1 MHTVNPFS
9 SHHTANQFICQ
20 GIRLSLMRFLKFLF
34 WSLLA
39 LISAPVLGLSAIA
52 LYLSPGLPDVETLRD
67 VQLQTPLRIYSTD
80 SKLIAEFGE
89 MRRIPILYDQ
99 VPENFIHALL
109 AAEDDNF
116 LNHHGVDP
124 KSLLRAVTELIQTG
138 SIQTGGST
146 ITMQVAKNYFLTS
159 DRVFSRKFNE
169 ILLALQIE
177 RSLSK
182 REIFE
187 LYVNKIYLGNR
198 AYGIEAA
205 AQVYYGRSIDELPL
219 ADLAMIAGLPKAPSR
234 YNPISNPERTLL
246 RRDWILGRMLSLGYI
261 DQATYEEAIASP
273 IKATNH
279 GANPELEAPY
289 VAEMAR
295 LEMLS
300 KFGDDAYI
308 NGYHVYTT
316 VDSTLQTLANSALR
330 NGLRSYDQR
339 HGYRGPEARHPDSK
353 PADWPELVKDYRGM
367 GGLLPAVVTGV
378 ADDKVTLL
386 LRGGALGEIPWEAM
400 RWARPYLNANSMG
413 PNPSKPADVLQVGD
427 IVRVV
432 PLEGIQF
439 RLTQIPSAQSALVA
453 LSPQDGSVQALIGG
467 FSFVQSNYNRVTQ
480 ARRQPGSSFKPFLY
494 AAALD
499 KGYSPAS
506 MVNDAP
512 LVFVDDYLDSAWR
525 PQNSGGD
532 FLGPIRLREALY
544 RSRNLVS
551 IRLMQDIGVDE
562 SLTYIERFGFSRAD
576 LPRNLSASLGTPE
589 LTPLQI
595 AQGYTTI
602 ANGGFSVQPYL
613 IERVEDHRGHIID
626 LAAPAVTPEALEA
639 HQARLARYA
648 ETAQLSLP
656 DGVIPQLSPA
666 EQVIDPRTTYQL
678 TSMLQDVI
686 TRGTAVRAREL
697 QRGDLAGKTGTTNDQ
712 KDAWFAGYN
721 GDFVTVA
728 WVGFDQPS
736 TLGRREYGGTAALPI
751 WMDFMAGALKDKPEH
766 SQPMPEGL
774 TNVRIDPA
782 TGRAARP
789 GTTNGFFEIFKEEDA
804 PPPWDEIDSGSYPSG
819 GSDAL
824 PQGLF

>member
-1 MHTVNPFS
+1 
-9 SHHTANQFICQ
+9 
-20 GIRLSLMRFLKFLF
+20 MRFLKILF
-34 WSLLA
+34 WSILA
-39 LISAPVLGLSAIA
+39 LISAPIMGLSAIA
-52 LYLSPGLPDVETLRD
+52 LYLSPSLPDVETLRD

-89 MRRIPILYDQ
+89 MRRIPISYDQ
-99 VPENFIHALL
+99 VPENFINAIL

-124 KSLLRAVTELIQTG
+124 MSLMRAVSELVQTG

-159 DRVFSRKFNE
+159 DRVFSRKLNE

-205 AQVYYGRSIDELPL
+205 AQVYYGTSIDQLPL
-219 ADLAMIAGLPKAPSR
+219 SDLAMIAGLPKAPSR

-246 RRDWILGRMLSLGYI
+246 RRDWILGRMLSLGFI
-261 DQATYEEAIASP
+261 DQDEYDLAVANP
-273 IKATNH
+273 ITATNH
-279 GANPELEAPY
+279 GSNPELEAPY

-300 KFGDDAYI
+300 KFGEDAYI

-316 VDSTLQTLANSALR
+316 VDSKLQTLANTSLR
-330 NGLRSYDQR
+330 GGLMSYDQR
-339 HGYRGPEARHPDSK
+339 HGYRGPEAQHPDSN
-353 PADWPELVKDYRGM
+353 PADWPDLLRSYRGM
-367 GGLLPAVVTGV
+367 GGLLPAIVTSVGT
-378 ADDKVTLL
+378 DKVTIQ
-386 LRGGALGEIPWEAM
+386 LRGGAMGEISWDAM

-413 PNPSKPADVLQVGD
+413 PNPRQPADVLAVGD
-427 IVRVV
+427 IIRVV
-432 PLEGIQF
+432 GLEDIQF
-439 RLTQIPSAQSALVA
+439 RLSQVPTAQSALVA

-499 KGYSPAS
+499 NGYSPAS

-512 LVFVDDYLDSAWR
+512 LVFVDEYLDSAWR

-551 IRLMQDIGVDE
+551 IRLMQDLGVDKAL
-562 SLTYIERFGFSRAD
+562 SYIEHFGFSRAD

-602 ANGGFSVQPYL
+602 ANGGYAVKPYL
-613 IERVEDHRGHIID
+613 IERIEDHRGQI
-626 LAAPAVTPEALEA
+626 LEVSTAAVTPGAKKIHEE
-639 HQARLARYA
+639 RLARYA
-648 ETAQLSLP
+648 QAANFADPNFNLP
-656 DGVIPQLSPA
+656 ELPEA

-686 TRGTAVRAREL
+686 TRGTASRAREL

-721 GDFVTVA
+721 GDFVTIS

-751 WMDFMAGALKDKPEH
+751 WMEFMAGALKDRPEH
-766 SQPMPEGL
+766 SQAMPEGL
-774 TNVRIDPA
+774 TTVRIDPA
-782 TGRAARP
+782 TGRTARP
-789 GTTNGFFEIFKEEDA
+789 GSSNGFFEVFKEEDA
-804 PPPWDEIDSGSYPSG
+804 PPPWDEIESGAYPSG
-819 GSDAL
+819 GSDAI

>member
-1 MHTVNPFS
+1 MQTVNPFS
-9 SHHTANQFICQ
+9 SQHTANQFICQ
-20 GIRLSLMRFLKFLF
+20 GICLSLMRFLKIVF

-39 LISAPVLGLSAIA
+39 LISAPIMGLAAIA

-80 SKLIAEFGE
+80 NKLIAEFGE
-89 MRRIPILYDQ
+89 MRRIPIVYDQ
-99 VPENFIHALL
+99 VPENFINALL

-124 KSLLRAVTELIQTG
+124 MGLLRAVTELVQTG

-159 DRVFSRKFNE
+159 DRVFSRKLNE
-169 ILLALQIE
+169 IMLALQIE
-177 RSLSK
+177 RSLDK
-182 REIFE
+182 QEIFE

-205 AQVYYGRSIDELPL
+205 AQVYYGKSIDELPL

-246 RRDWILGRMLSLGYI
+246 RRDWILGRMLNLGYI
-261 DQATYEEAIASP
+261 DKASYEEAIASP

-289 VAEMAR
+289 VAEMVR

-300 KFGDDAYI
+300 KFGEDAYI

-316 VDSTLQTLANSALR
+316 VHSELQELANKALR
-330 NGLRSYDQR
+330 SGLMTYDQR
-339 HGYRGPEARHPDSK
+339 HGYRGPEAQHPDSK
-353 PADWPELVKDYRGM
+353 PDDWPKLLQSYRGM
-367 GGLLPAVVTGV
+367 GGLLPALVSGVSDDTVTIQ
-378 ADDKVTLL
+378 
-386 LRGGALGEIPWEAM
+386 LRGGALGEIAWEAM
-400 RWARPYLNANSMG
+400 RWARPHLNANSMG
-413 PNPSKPADVLQVGD
+413 PNPNKPSDVLAVGD
-427 IVRVV
+427 IVRVT
-432 PLEGIQF
+432 PLEDIQF
-439 RLTQIPSAQSALVA
+439 RLTQVPIAQSALVA
-453 LSPQDGSVQALIGG
+453 LSPQDGSVEALIGG

-499 KGYSPAS
+499 RGYSPAS
-506 MVNDAP
+506 IVNDAP
-512 LVFVDDYLDSAWR
+512 LVFVDEYLDSAWR

-551 IRLMQDIGVDE
+551 IRLMQDLGVNE
-562 SLTYIERFGFSRAD
+562 ALSYIERFGFSRAD
-576 LPRNLSASLGTPE
+576 LPRNLSASLGTTE

-602 ANGGFSVQPYL
+602 ANGGYAVRAYL
-613 IERVEDHRGHIID
+613 VERIEDHRGQIIEV
-626 LAAPAVTPEALEA
+626 AAPPVTPAALEA
-639 HQARLARYA
+639 HQERLQRYA
-648 ETAQLSLP
+648 ETANFASP
-656 DGVIPQLSPA
+656 TVVIPEIPVA
-666 EQVIDPRTTYQL
+666 EEVVDPRTTYQL

-686 TRGTAVRAREL
+686 TRGTAIRAREL
-697 QRGDLAGKTGTTNDQ
+697 QRTDLAGKTGTTNDQ

-721 GDFVTVA
+721 GDFVAVA

-751 WMDFMAGALKDKPEH
+751 WMDFMAGALDGRPEH

-774 TNVRIDPA
+774 TSVRIDPA
-782 TGRAARP
+782 TGRTARP
-789 GTTNGFFEIFKEEDA
+789 GSADGFFEIFKEEDA
-804 PPPWDEIDSGSYPSG
+804 PPPWDEIESGSYPSSG
-819 GSDAL
+819 DSL

>member
-1 MHTVNPFS
+1 
-9 SHHTANQFICQ
+9 
-20 GIRLSLMRFLKFLF
+20 MRFLKILL

-39 LISAPVLGLSAIA
+39 LISAPIMGLTAIA
-52 LYLSPGLPDVETLRD
+52 LYLSPGLPDVETLRN

-80 SKLIAEFGE
+80 NKLIAQFGE
-89 MRRIPILYDQ
+89 MRRIPISYGQ
-99 VPENFIHALL
+99 VPEDFINAIL

-124 KSLLRAVTELIQTG
+124 KSLMRAVSELVKTG

-159 DRVFSRKFNE
+159 DRVFSRKLNE

-177 RSLSK
+177 RSLNK

-205 AQVYYGRSIDELPL
+205 AQVYYGRSIDELAL

-261 DQATYEEAIASP
+261 DQAEHDQAVASP
-273 IKATNH
+273 ITATNH
-279 GANPELEAPY
+279 GTNPELEAPY

-300 KFGDDAYI
+300 KYGEKAYS

-316 VDSTLQTLANSALR
+316 VNSELQTLANTALR
-330 NGLRSYDQR
+330 SGLMSYDQR
-339 HGYRGPEARHPDSK
+339 HGYRGPEARHPQSS
-353 PADWPELVKDYRGM
+353 PAEWPDLLKDYRGL
-367 GGLLPAVVTGV
+367 GGLHPAVVSSV

-386 LRGGALGEIPWEAM
+386 LRGGALGEIAWEAM
-400 RWARPYLNANSMG
+400 RWARPYLSANSMG
-413 PNPSKPADVLQVGD
+413 PNPSKPADVLAVGD

-439 RLTQIPSAQSALVA
+439 RLSQVPEAQSALVA
-453 LSPQDGSVQALIGG
+453 LSPQDGAIQALIGG
-467 FSFVQSNYNRVTQ
+467 FSYVQSNYNRVTQ
-480 ARRQPGSSFKPFLY
+480 AQRQPGSSFKPFLY

-499 KGYSPAS
+499 HGYNPAS

-512 LVFVDDYLDSAWR
+512 LVVLDNYLDSAWR

-551 IRLMQDIGVDE
+551 IRLMQDLGVDK
-562 SLTYIERFGFSRAD
+562 SLSYIERFGFSRSD

-595 AQGYTTI
+595 AQGYTVI
-602 ANGGFSVQPYL
+602 ANGGYAVQPYL
-613 IERVEDHRGHIID
+613 IERIEDHRGQI
-626 LAAPAVTPEALEA
+626 LEVSAAAVTADAREI
-639 HQARLARYA
+639 HQQRLSRYVQAGKFA
-648 ETAQLSLP
+648 ETAAILP
-656 DGVIPQLSPA
+656 ELPA
-666 EQVIDPRTTYQL
+666 AKKVVDPRTTYQL

-686 TRGTAVRAREL
+686 TRGTAIRAKAL

-721 GDFVTVA
+721 GDFVTVS

-751 WMDFMAGALKDKPEH
+751 WMDFMAGALDGRPEH

-774 TNVRIDPA
+774 TSVRIDPA
-782 TGRAARP
+782 NGRAARP
-789 GTTNGFFEIFKEEDA
+789 GASGGFFEVFKEEDA
-804 PPPWDEIDSGSYPSG
+804 PPAWDEIDSGTYPSG
-819 GSDAL
+819 GNDAM